1 MSWYEGQPALRDMTN
16 LHAHSAHKSIGA
28 IIANG
33 QINMLSS
40 ASIQAASDPKSI
52 RDLNNMTSLVWM
64 TYGDP
69 SLMPYSAT
77 PKPLELSYTF
87 EDKANFTVSG
97 PAGSQVSIYSPTD
110 SFLSVQEIT
119 GSEVTFDL
127 SACTSSVVYVTGT
140 GRNMAPFLDSINCY
154 DPTNSVVKK
163 VASRVNRVGMI
174 NKTSL
179 GLELSQNANY
189 RISIYSLNGRVVH
202 QINGYLTSGVQNLS
216 WNGTEL
222 SSGAYLIRV
231 EGAGTV
237 LNKRFVLE

>member
-1 MSWYEGQPALRDMTN
+1 
-16 LHAHSAHKSIGA
+16 
-28 IIANG
+28 
-33 QINMLSS
+33 
-40 ASIQAASDPKSI
+40 
-52 RDLNNMTSLVWM
+52 MTSLIWM

-69 SLMPYSAT
+69 SLAPYSAT
-77 PKPLELSYTF
+77 PKPLELSYSF
-87 EDKANFTVSG
+87 ADKANFTVSG
-97 PAGSQVSIYSPTD
+97 PAGSRVSIYSPAD

-119 GSEVTFDL
+119 GSDATFDL

-140 GRNMAPFLDSINCY
+140 DRNMAPFLDNINCSGAV
-154 DPTNSVVKK
+154 NSVVKK
-163 VASRVNRVGMI
+163 GIASRVNRVGMI

-216 WNGTEL
+216 WNGANL